1 LKKKAIHVC
10 TVPVNFDGHKW
21 IYKTEEK
28 EVLVMAIADGYA
40 MVRYKGYKGCMPYVC
55 PVKELKEG

>member
-1 LKKKAIHVC
+1 MKKKAIHVC

-28 EVLVMAIADGYA
+28 EVLVMAIAGGYA
-40 MVRYKGYKGCMPYVC
+40 MVRRKGCMPYVC